1 MRLHVMV
8 LGWVEYVML
17 HDVVSVGTGKTIS
30 ESSVVFK
37 SINQSINEVTDA
49 GTEVTLYLYLKYK
62 HNF

>member
-37 SINQSINEVTDA
+37 SINQSINQRSD
-49 GTEVTLYLYLKYK
+49 GCR
-62 HNF
+62 H